1 VNISE
6 IDIDESENYE
16 DYVKRVDSNI
26 EEMKKK
32 LEDKYRFKKTV
43 NEEKIKQKFEEQYQ
57 NIIREKQK
65 ELDNQRVI

>member
-1 VNISE
+1 MNISE

>member
-1 VNISE
+1 MNISE

-32 LEDKYRFKKTV
+32 LEDKYRIKKTV